1 MNNEWLKMCEKSREE
16 IKLKMYGKSR
26 EEIKLKM
33 CEKSREEIILHELY
47 CVFKLNC
54 LFELAFSIT

>member
-1 MNNEWLKMCEKSREE
+1 MNNEWLKMCE
-16 IKLKMYGKSR
+16 KSR

-33 CEKSREEIILHELY
+33 CEKSREEIILHELC

-54 LFELAFSIT
+54 LFELAFSIS